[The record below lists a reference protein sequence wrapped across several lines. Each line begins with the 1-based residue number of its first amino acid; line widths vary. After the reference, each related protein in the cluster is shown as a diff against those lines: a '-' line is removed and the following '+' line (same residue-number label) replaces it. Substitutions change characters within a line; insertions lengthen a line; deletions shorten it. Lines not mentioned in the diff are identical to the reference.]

1 MLFSSMIFIWVFLPV
16 VIIGNAILNVLPL
29 SPSRSLKAKN
39 IFLLLASLFFYAW
52 GGIYYLLLMLAVIGI
67 NYLGGLLIKKAGR
80 KKTMV
85 LIGTLSLNLGLLF
98 YFKYF
103 NLFIHTVEHLRG
115 MESGGMGLK
124 EVILPIGISFY
135 IFQAMSYV
143 IDCYRGNAKVQR
155 NILDFA
161 LYVSLFPQL
170 IAGPI
175 VQYKDIE
182 KQLYLRK
189 ENTDLFAS
197 GIKLFCFG
205 LAKKVLIANVLAE
218 CVDRI
223 WESDISK
230 IGFGVV
236 ILGSVAY
243 ALQIYYDFSGYSDMA
258 IGLGRMFGFRFK
270 ENFRTPYMSHSIQ
283 EFWRR
288 WHISL
293 SSWFKE
299 YVYIP
304 LGGNKKG
311 NARTCINLFIVFL
324 LTGIWHGANYTFFF
338 WGMYYAFFIIL
349 ERALIGKF
357 LDKNKWFGHIYTI
370 LIVVFGWIFFR
381 AQSFG
386 DALTFIGGISRF
398 GEGTFS
404 YLQFVSFKTLLALL
418 FGILFCGPVQ
428 AVFGKLYDKTKEK
441 PVVGIGSILLQTALL
456 AVCIFMLV
464 KGTYNPFIYFQ
475 F

>member
-16 VIIGNAILNVLPL
+16 VIIGNAILNFLPL

-386 DALTFIGGISRF
+386 DALAFIGGISRF

-456 AVCIFMLV
+456 ADCICMLV